1 VPSSFDSPSQH
12 SSELTSKMFRENYSG
27 SMLPLTEPIFIIVA
41 LLSSYLALILHRLFF
56 SPIAGFPG
64 PKLAAASGWYEFY
77 YDVLKPGMYIY
88 EIEKMHEKYGSCEV
102 LISPDSPTE
111 IDDCQGQSS
120 ASRPPNF
127 RSTIP
132 ASTMI
137 SMFLEA
143 YARRTNMLSSAKE
156 QGLMVGPTISETLSE

>member
-1 VPSSFDSPSQH
+1 
-12 SSELTSKMFRENYSG
+12 M
-27 SMLPLTEPIFIIVA
+27 TEPVFIIVA
-41 LLSSYLALILHRLFF
+41 LLSSYLALILHRLLL

-88 EIEKMHEKYGSCEV
+88 EIEKMHEKYGSFEV
-102 LISPDSPTE
+102 LISPSSPTE
-111 IDDCQGQSS
+111 IDSYKGQSS

-143 YARRTNMLSSAKE
+143 YARRINMPSSAKE
-156 QGLMVGPTISETLSE
+156 QGSMVSPTTSENLPKQSTDQGLASRVRASDTRTRLASEPKKST